1 MNGLVRLFFWCLG
14 WEGIRLYIMKDE
26 NGMDV
31 PKTFLPSFHMDF
43 LIDKRHVQW
52 QFVVPEE
59 SLPSCFMQGL

>member
-1 MNGLVRLFFWCLG
+1 MVFGKGR
-14 WEGIRLYIMKDE
+14 EGIGLYSMMDE